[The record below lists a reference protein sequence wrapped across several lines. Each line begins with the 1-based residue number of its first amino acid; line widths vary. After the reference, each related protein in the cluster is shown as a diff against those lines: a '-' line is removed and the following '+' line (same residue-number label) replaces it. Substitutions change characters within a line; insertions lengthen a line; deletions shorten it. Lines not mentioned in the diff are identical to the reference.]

1 MYRQRPVITSRLEA
15 LDELR
20 DVQMTLDGT
29 SALAMALSKSGIADS
44 EAVALISCLLE
55 YCALTVETSCQVM
68 DNELAIGH
76 EYRA

>member
-55 YCALTVETSCQVM
+55 YCALTVETSCQVI
-68 DNELAIGH
+68 DNEQAIGH

>member
-1 MYRQRPVITSRLEA
+1 MYRQRSVITSRLEA

-68 DNELAIGH
+68 DDELAISH

>member
-1 MYRQRPVITSRLEA
+1 MYRQRPIITTQLEA

-29 SALAMALSKSGIADS
+29 SALAMALSKSMADT

-55 YCALTVETSCQVM
+55 YCALTVEASCQVIG
-68 DNELAIGH
+68 NEPVSGQGCCA
-76 EYRA
+76 

>member
-1 MYRQRPVITSRLEA
+1 MYRQRPVITTQLEA

-29 SALAMALSKSGIADS
+29 SALAMALSKSGMADT
-44 EAVALISCLLE
+44 EAVALISSLLE
-55 YCALTVETSCQVM
+55 YCALTVEASCQVM
-68 DNELAIGH
+68 NNELAISH

>member
-1 MYRQRPVITSRLEA
+1 MYRQKPVITTQLEA

-29 SALAMALSKSGIADS
+29 SALAMALSKSGMADT

-55 YCALTVETSCQVM
+55 YCSLTGEASRQII
-68 DNELAIGH
+68 DNELAISH
-76 EYRA
+76 E

>member
-1 MYRQRPVITSRLEA
+1 MYRQRPAITTQLEA

-29 SALAMALSKSGIADS
+29 SALAMALSKSGMADT

-68 DNELAIGH
+68 DDELAISH

>member
-29 SALAMALSKSGIADS
+29 SALAMALSKSGIAD
-44 EAVALISCLLE
+44 
-55 YCALTVETSCQVM
+55 T
-68 DNELAIGH
+68 
-76 EYRA
+76 

>member
-1 MYRQRPVITSRLEA
+1 MYRQRLAITTQLEA

-29 SALAMALSKSGIADS
+29 SALAMALSKSGIADT

-55 YCALTVETSCQVM
+55 YCTLTVETSCQII
-68 DNELAIGH
+68 DNELAISH

>member
-68 DNELAIGH
+68 DDELAISH